1 MSAIADALRRELRDP
16 EYSEGYAESFL
27 NSYIA
32 TQIKVLREQRKM
44 SQPQLA
50 ALIGTSQPGISR
62 IENVNYSSWNIGTL
76 KKLARA
82 FHVRLKVSFEP
93 YGTLPCDVENFSRDS
108 LQRLPRE
115 TDPDLSD
122 VKPAE
127 RVAARSLQPSL
138 LNTSQMV
145 TGSVFFVGAGLST
158 TQVAKSDAIIGTSFA
173 GANANFYL
181 AENLHR
187 MTPPQTPSLIQHS
200 QDEGAIGVSPIQR
213 ELARV
218 A

>member
-1 MSAIADALRRELRDP
+1 MSAIANALRRELRDP

-27 NSYIA
+27 NSYVA

-44 SQPQLA
+44 SQPQVA

-93 YGTLPCDVENFSRDS
+93 YGTLPYDVENFSRDS
-108 LQRLPRE
+108 LQRPPRE
-115 TDPDLSD
+115 SDPGLSD
-122 VKPAE
+122 VKLGE
-127 RVAARSLQPSL
+127 RVVAESPQPSL
-138 LNTSQMV
+138 LLASQVITGNVFYVGAGFSTSQM
-145 TGSVFFVGAGLST
+145 T
-158 TQVAKSDAIIGTSFA
+158 KSDAAIGASFV
-173 GANANFYL
+173 GVNSIFYL
-181 AENLHR
+181 DENLAAIA
-187 MTPPQTPSLIQHS
+187 PPQPPFLIQHS
-200 QDEGAIGVSPIQR
+200 QDKGAIGVSPIQQG
-213 ELARV
+213 LARV